1 MVETGISP
9 PSSPSREQAPSTEED
24 HMDPLEEDANKNS
37 LRVMAPQDIN
47 LNSDAG
53 AKRPHDNSEDAGG
66 AQYRVRTRARISL
79 RIVGFFLKMEITK
92 TYDKTKVG
100 AFTKNM
106 THEVNKNTAGPAK
119 RPRQMSKEAE
129 MKPGVAENLQR
140 FQSEMV
146 DKFLTFQRES
156 EVRFLAWE
164 QERWRLEQ
172 TMLERWRA
180 EQRNH
185 DKEMFTMFCSLLSQ
199 CSQTI
204 LDNK

>member
-1 MVETGISP
+1 
-9 PSSPSREQAPSTEED
+9 
-24 HMDPLEEDANKNS
+24 
-37 LRVMAPQDIN
+37 
-47 LNSDAG
+47 
-53 AKRPHDNSEDAGG
+53 
-66 AQYRVRTRARISL
+66 
-79 RIVGFFLKMEITK
+79 
-92 TYDKTKVG
+92 
-100 AFTKNM
+100 
-106 THEVNKNTAGPAK
+106 
-119 RPRQMSKEAE
+119 

>member
-1 MVETGISP
+1 ML
-9 PSSPSREQAPSTEED
+9 D
-24 HMDPLEEDANKNS
+24 
-37 LRVMAPQDIN
+37 
-47 LNSDAG
+47 
-53 AKRPHDNSEDAGG
+53 
-66 AQYRVRTRARISL
+66 
-79 RIVGFFLKMEITK
+79 FFLMEITK

-106 THEVNKNTAGPAK
+106 THEVNKNPAGPAK